1 MTDLVQRGIVTE
13 LKVPQNIAYLLN
25 DGVTFFLA
33 GYKVLQSQEK
43 RGFVRCARLIYNG
56 RVEMVYFT
64 SAYQPL
70 SSVLPKFGT
79 NGFIAILAN
88 LLGKIM
94 EVEANG
100 FLDCHNLDLAAD
112 KIFIDT
118 NTQSVFL
125 IYLPVGMPCD
135 DPGNVNFENEFR
147 ADLIRLIQSAP
158 NLVSP
163 DMTEICTKL
172 ADGTMSLETLCR
184 LLTTRTEKNEKPC
197 GKGQPPLAF
206 TAINIPE
213 KVSFQITVPEFV
225 IGKNAGAVQGAV
237 TFNRA
242 ISRVHCKI
250 TFAQGQYSITD
261 LNSANG
267 TFVNRTRIEPQKPV
281 SIHNGDVVRLADS
294 DFMIRI
300 SGGDAE

>member
-1 MTDLVQRGIVTE
+1 MTDLVQRGIATE

-25 DGVTFFLA
+25 DGVTFFLT

-43 RGFVRCARLIYNG
+43 RGFVRCARLMYNG
-56 RVEMVYFT
+56 RVELVYFT
-64 SAYQPL
+64 SGYQPL
-70 SSVLPKFGT
+70 SSLLPEIGT
-79 NGFIAILAN
+79 DGFTAILAN
-88 LLGKIM
+88 LLGKIT
-94 EVEANG
+94 EVKANG
-100 FLDCHNLDLAAD
+100 FLDCHNLELAAD
-112 KIFIDT
+112 KIFIDPDT
-118 NTQSVFL
+118 RSVFL
-125 IYLPVGMPCD
+125 IYLPVSTSSD
-135 DPGNVNFENEFR
+135 DPGNVNFENELR
-147 ADLIRLIQSAP
+147 ADLIRLIQSKP

-163 DMTEICTKL
+163 TMMDICTRL
-172 ADGTMSLETLCR
+172 ADGTMSLEALCR
-184 LLTTRTEKNEKPC
+184 SLTARTEKNVKPC

-206 TAINIPE
+206 TAINAPQ

-250 TFAQGQYSITD
+250 VFLNGQYSITD

-267 TFVNRTRIEPQKPV
+267 TFVNRVRIKPQKPV
-281 SIHNGDVVRLADS
+281 PIQSGDVVRLADS